1 MDPLTQGALGA
12 AAAVAFTGNR
22 NPRLA
27 AGVGWLAGMFPDL
40 DIVIRSASDPL
51 MGIIYHRHF
60 THALVFVPVA
70 GLIACSPFLAL
81 PKYKEQR
88 GFIYLAACIGALTH
102 APLDAATT
110 YGTLL
115 YWPFSSDRV
124 SWDLIGIVD
133 PVYTLALLIG
143 MFVSIFTKRGLGA
156 QIGLG
161 IASLYMAFG
170 GFQQHRA
177 EAALARLAEA
187 RGHAVTRLRAMPQ
200 LGELDT
206 WRGIYESG
214 GRIHADMIEVPYFG
228 EPLALPGGSVKL
240 ARLEDLT
247 PEQRANPDMVRAFEV
262 IDWFSEGWP
271 AQPPGTSNYFGD
283 MRYVLDVESMVPM
296 WGITLDPKE
305 PRSVRWGNP
314 GDDPDTSRRRRLD
327 NIFGVPEGMRPLEK
341 VVGDLRVIRGS

>member
-51 MGIIYHRHF
+51 IGLIYHRHF

-70 GLIACSPFLAL
+70 GLIACSPFLVL
-81 PKYKEQR
+81 PKYREQR
-88 GFIYLAACIGALTH
+88 GFIYAAACIGALTH

-133 PVYTLALLIG
+133 LVFTFALLAG
-143 MFVSIFTKRGLGA
+143 LVASISTRRALGS

-161 IASLYMAFG
+161 IAALYLAFG

-177 EAALARLAEA
+177 EEALARLAEA

-206 WRGIYESG
+206 WRGVYESG

-228 EPLALPGGSVKL
+228 APMVLQGGSVKL
-240 ARLEDLT
+240 STLDDLT
-247 PEQRANPDMVRAFEV
+247 PEQRANPDMVRAFRV
-262 IDWFSEGWP
+262 IEWFSEGWV
-271 AQPPGTSNYFGD
+271 AQPPGTKDFFGD
-283 MRYVLDVESMVPM
+283 MRYVLDLGSMVPM
-296 WGITLDPKE
+296 WGITLDPE
-305 PRSVRWGNP
+305 APRSVRWG
-314 GDDPDTSRRRRLD
+314 DPSTNRRMRRTLD
-327 NIFGVPEGMRPLEK
+327 SVFRVPEGMRPLDQVIGEI
-341 VVGDLRVIRGS
+341 GVIRGS